1 DQVALRA
8 FERICKGQGT
18 EAAVKKLRDETPELW
33 RETVMR
39 FRDTKQ
45 APSTGRVKFD
55 TAKHLTVVR
64 HSLAQEEEM
73 EYRPMT
79 CGEYIKHHMEKPPP
93 FTLSETSAL
102 AAWYQDLK
110 DEGVKKSERR
120 MYNPKS
126 KKEEIFTR
134 VHVHT
139 GEVER
144 RKDIRERGQIVQTET
159 TARDPDPSTV
169 RDMTSRLSVAPPEL
183 TQILTSASRMRTLPS
198 PSAGKKLTAGV
209 SVAAQQQEH
218 QRISTLLPRMEDL
231 RGKMTAQLK
240 ESQAL
245 FKTAGKDHIESK
257 AMGAM
262 ELLQSGV
269 TEESIND
276 MIISGADAYGL
287 GPRKSVY
294 KCAYQF
300 M

>member
-1 DQVALRA
+1 
-8 FERICKGQGT
+8 
-18 EAAVKKLRDETPELW
+18 
-33 RETVMR
+33 
-39 FRDTKQ
+39 
-45 APSTGRVKFD
+45 
-55 TAKHLTVVR
+55 
-64 HSLAQEEEM
+64 M

-79 CGEYIKHHMEKPPP
+79 CGEYIKHRMEKPPP

-102 AAWYQDLK
+102 AAWYQDLR
-110 DEGVKKSERR
+110 VKKSERR

-159 TARDPDPSTV
+159 RNPDPSTV

-183 TQILTSASRMRTLPS
+183 TQS
-198 PSAGKKLTAGV
+198 KAGV
-209 SVAAQQQEH
+209 VDLDLSFEDEDFAVAKRRKKAHGGRLSGGSSSKNTKGQAPKVPKIENLDNVLET
-218 QRISTLLPRMEDL
+218 RISTLLPRMEDL

-257 AMGAM
+257 AI
-262 ELLQSGV
+262 GV
-269 TEESIND
+269 SEIRMS
-276 MIISGADAYGL
+276 
-287 GPRKSVY
+287 
-294 KCAYQF
+294 
-300 M
+300 

>member
-1 DQVALRA
+1 MHDFALMQDQVALRA

-45 APSTGRVKFD
+45 ASSTGRVKFD

-73 EYRPMT
+73 ECRPMT

-139 GEVER
+139 GEVQPGSVHSSRHDVQAFCGSARAHPVQGWR
-144 RKDIRERGQIVQTET
+144 RG
-159 TARDPDPSTV
+159 S
-169 RDMTSRLSVAPPEL
+169 
-183 TQILTSASRMRTLPS
+183 
-198 PSAGKKLTAGV
+198 
-209 SVAAQQQEH
+209 
-218 QRISTLLPRMEDL
+218 
-231 RGKMTAQLK
+231 
-240 ESQAL
+240 
-245 FKTAGKDHIESK
+245 
-257 AMGAM
+257 
-262 ELLQSGV
+262 
-269 TEESIND
+269 
-276 MIISGADAYGL
+276 
-287 GPRKSVY
+287 
-294 KCAYQF
+294 
-300 M
+300 

>member
-45 APSTGRVKFD
+45 ASSTGRVKFD

-79 CGEYIKHHMEKPPP
+79 CSEYIKHHMEKPPP

-110 DEGVKKSERR
+110 DEGEEER
-120 MYNPKS
+120 
-126 KKEEIFTR
+126 
-134 VHVHT
+134 
-139 GEVER
+139 VER
-144 RKDIRERGQIVQTET
+144 RKDIRERGQVVQTES
-159 TARDPDPSTV
+159 TARNPDPSTV

-183 TQILTSASRMRTLPS
+183 TQF
-198 PSAGKKLTAGV
+198 KAGV
-209 SVAAQQQEH
+209 VDLDLSFEDEDFAVAKRRKKAHGGRLSGGSSSKNTKGQAPKVPKIENLDNVLET
-218 QRISTLLPRMEDL
+218 RISTLLPRMEDL

-257 AMGAM
+257 
-262 ELLQSGV
+262 
-269 TEESIND
+269 
-276 MIISGADAYGL
+276 
-287 GPRKSVY
+287 
-294 KCAYQF
+294 
-300 M
+300 

>member
-1 DQVALRA
+1 MLHDFALMQDQVALRA

-45 APSTGRVKFD
+45 ASSTGRVKFD

-134 VHVHT
+134 V
-139 GEVER
+139 ER
-144 RKDIRERGQIVQTET
+144 RKDIRERGNQ
-159 TARDPDPSTV
+159 DPSTV

-183 TQILTSASRMRTLPS
+183 TQF
-198 PSAGKKLTAGV
+198 KAGV
-209 SVAAQQQEH
+209 VDLDLSFEDEDFAVAKRRKKAHGGRLSGGSSSKNTKGQAPKVPKIENLDNVLET
-218 QRISTLLPRMEDL
+218 RISTLLPRMEDL

-257 AMGAM
+257 PL
-262 ELLQSGV
+262 EFLKSG
-269 TEESIND
+269 
-276 MIISGADAYGL
+276 
-287 GPRKSVY
+287 
-294 KCAYQF
+294 
-300 M
+300 